1 MLKKLKQIEEK
12 VIFNFTRIVSLI
24 IITAIFILLL
34 TGIIILFNIKS
45 NTYVNYSEV
54 RNQLITSDSSVN
66 NNSQTPKET
75 NDLNTIASGIEIPKD
90 IKEVFQGEN
99 REVLVNWLRNL
110 DNKQQEEFITNL
122 TTIKNEA
129 ENDESINFNDA
140 INTYSELKF
149 NAFSQSANNP
159 YSAYEDIALK
169 IVTGIFIIIGIG
181 LIGLFSLIL
190 VLLAIE
196 RNTRQKDEMKNL
208 EWLILEQLVA
218 ALFLLLK

>member
-208 EWLILEQLVA
+208 E
-218 ALFLLLK
+218 